1 MPGRPPVELTAAA
14 RLWLRVLVA
23 LCALF
28 VVQGVS
34 WCVFGSFDP
43 FGIWDTMAARTLFGQ
58 GELPPEA
65 ARFGRLLVVPLGA
78 TSAGFF
84 ALAALVLWRGVG
96 REGTRAVYKNHL
108 VGSEGR
114 AWIVDAFAVGFAVWF
129 LVDSLFCAAIGAWFN
144 VLWVNLPALVL
155 VAIPTALLRRALGQV
170 LASEDA
176 VST

>member
-96 REGTRAVYKNHL
+96 REG
-108 VGSEGR
+108 R